1 MFETKQIY
9 KLMQMFSLSQIKMF
23 HEGFELMYEFFRSN
37 TAQWPQATA

>member
-23 HEGFELMYEFFRSN
+23 HELMYEFFRSN